1 MTKKQT
7 MMPLPGGG
15 KTGRRLAVLLIVV
28 TLVALVIRDPIGTAT
43 AVRQL
48 AAWGGAA
55 VDGFA
60 TFVEAMSP

>member
-1 MTKKQT
+1 MAKKQT
-7 MMPLPGGG
+7 MMPLPAGG
-15 KTGRRLAVLLIVV
+15 KTGRRLVVLLIGV
-28 TLVALVIRDPIGTAT
+28 TLLALVIRDPIGAAT

-55 VDGFA
+55 LDGFA